1 MFAQARSNDSFSI
14 SVMTISMYLLS
25 IVASHLCI
33 SKEFGLYYQH
43 LSPYLFDS
51 TGNLESARGLKKRRW
66 GSGKT
71 EQLEADGDSWCVT
84 ISFSE
89 VDGWMCTSMCMG

>member
-1 MFAQARSNDSFSI
+1 
-14 SVMTISMYLLS
+14 MYLLS

-89 VDGWMCTSMCMG
+89 VDGWKCVWGRLVGKSSIRPRESPYPILQN